1 MFFRRFFRV
10 FILLLLISVAP
21 YLLVLPF
28 SGSPDYSSM
37 HATASEFG
45 FYPWLRWD
53 SFLYLSIARDGYYA
67 YECGKF
73 ICGNTGWFPLY
84 PLLNRVLVSISPSS
98 YVWSSL
104 LISLASFVISA
115 ELLSR
120 LVSRRWSTLGV
131 AFALA
136 ILPGGIYQVS
146 AFPIS
151 LSTALALLSVYLSH
165 RHRYWM
171 AGMSAVFAGLAY
183 PSNIVLVIALIPF
196 LIAPRMREA
205 HLLADCIK
213 RFFLVSA
220 PLFGFILARGFIS
233 WASGFDDAFVRTQAA
248 YGHSIGFGF
257 EVLRSSL
264 KYFWKNP
271 SFTQTAF
278 VFLLMIASTMIATQI
293 FRRGFDTLCLSLL
306 CLAWSYWLIPHIIGD
321 SLSIYRQEALLSP
334 FIIYAGSY
342 LNKKYVMAFVLP
354 CVVLSCIMGLR
365 FFDGTL
371 V

>member
-1 MFFRRFFRV
+1 MRLIRSS
-10 FILLLLISVAP
+10 ILLLIVSISP

-28 SGSPDYSSM
+28 SGPPDYSSM

-45 FYPWLRWD
+45 FFPWLRWD

-84 PLLNRVLVSISPSS
+84 PALNRILVGVSTSS

-104 LISLASFVISA
+104 FISLASFAISA

-131 AFALA
+131 ACALV

-146 AFPIS
+146 AFPVS
-151 LSTALALLSVYLSH
+151 LSVSLALSTIYFSQK
-165 RHRYWM
+165 HRYWL
-171 AGMSAVFAGLAY
+171 AVVSGVLAGLAY
-183 PSNIVLVIALIPF
+183 PSNIVLVVALIPV
-196 LIAPRMREA
+196 LVVPGMETPS
-205 HLLADCIK
+205 LAVCIK
-213 RFFLVSA
+213 RLLSVFA
-220 PLFGFILARGFIS
+220 PLLGFVFARGLIS
-233 WASGFDDAFVRTQAA
+233 WASGFDDAFVRTQAS
-248 YGHSIGFGF
+248 YGHSISFGF

-271 SFTQTAF
+271 SFAQTAF
-278 VFLLMIASTMIATQI
+278 VFILMIGSTIMMCQILRRSASI
-293 FRRGFDTLCLSLL
+293 LSLTFL
-306 CLAWSYWLIPHIIGD
+306 SLGWSYWLIPHLIGD

-334 FIIYAGSY
+334 FIVYAASH
-342 LNKKYVMAFVLP
+342 LSRKYVLILAPL
-354 CVVLSCIMGLR
+354 CVVLSIVMGLR

>member
-1 MFFRRFFRV
+1 MRLIRSSIV
-10 FILLLLISVAP
+10 LLFIGIAP
-21 YLLVLPF
+21 YLFVLPF
-28 SGSPDYSSM
+28 SGPPDYASM

-45 FYPWLRWD
+45 FFPWLRWD

-84 PLLNRVLVSISPSS
+84 PALNRILVGISTSS

-104 LISLASFVISA
+104 FISLASFVISA

-120 LVSRRWSTLGV
+120 LVSRRWSTIGV
-131 AFALA
+131 ACALVL
-136 ILPGGIYQVS
+136 LPGGIYQVS
-146 AFPIS
+146 AFPVS
-151 LSTALALLSVYLSH
+151 LSIALGVSTIYLSQK
-165 RHRYWM
+165 HRYWL
-171 AGMSAVFAGLAY
+171 AAITAFLAGLAY
-183 PSNIVLVIALIPF
+183 PSNIVLVAALIPV
-196 LIAPRMREA
+196 LVVPGMGTS
-205 HLLADCIK
+205 LLVVRVK
-213 RFFLVSA
+213 RVFSIFA
-220 PLFGFILARGFIS
+220 PLVGFIFGRSFIS

-271 SFTQTAF
+271 TFAQTAF
-278 VFLLMIASTMIATQI
+278 VFMLMIGSTMIICQI
-293 FRRGFDTLCLSLL
+293 LRRSANILGFIFLSLG
-306 CLAWSYWLIPHIIGD
+306 WSYWLIPHIIGD

-334 FIIYAGSY
+334 FIVYAASH
-342 LNKKYVMAFVLP
+342 LSRKCVLILALP
-354 CVVLSCIMGLR
+354 CVVLSIVMGFR